1 MFQHEVGE
9 RYDAVVVGASLA
21 GCSAATLLARRGA
34 RVALIERRPDLSDYK
49 RTCTHFIQAGA
60 TPTIQRL
67 GLAERIEA
75 AGGLR
80 NGIELWTRYGWV
92 RPQLDDDSPYPSYGY
107 SIRREKLD
115 PIVRELARDAGAELL
130 LGQTV
135 VDLLK
140 TNGRIEG
147 AVVEGRDRERRELRA
162 HVVVGADGRGSR
174 VAKLAGVRGRV
185 RPHNRFAYFAYFRD
199 LPARSG
205 PRAMLWFLDP
215 DGCAVFPNDDGVT
228 LIAAMPT
235 KDKLPEFK
243 RDPEAAVLRY
253 YDRLADAPDPRT
265 GTRISP
271 WTGKLDMP
279 NVSRAAAAP
288 GIAFVGDAAMA
299 CDPLW
304 GVGCGFAFQSGEWLA
319 DAIGDALLD
328 TGDVDSALDRY
339 RRHHRRML
347 AGHHWMM
354 CDYATGRP
362 FTAVEKLLFSS
373 AAIDDETARLFHAI
387 GSRSVPFQDPIGARL
402 LARALQVAL
411 RSRRR
416 QSSTTHPAVPA
427 LPA

>member
-1 MFQHEVGE
+1 VSE

-34 RVALIERRPDLSDYK
+34 RVALIERRPNLTDYK
-49 RTCTHFIQAGA
+49 RTCTHFIQASA

-80 NGIELWTRYGWV
+80 NGLELWTRYGWI
-92 RPQLDDDSPYPSYGY
+92 RPRLDEASPYPAYGY

-115 PIVRELARDAGAELL
+115 PIVRELAADAGAELL
-130 LGQTV
+130 LGQTA
-135 VDLLK
+135 VDLVRA
-140 TNGRIEG
+140 NGRIDG

-162 HVVVGADGRGSR
+162 RIVVAADGRGSR
-174 VAKLAGVRGRV
+174 IAKLAGVPGRI

-205 PRAMLWFLDP
+205 SHAMLWFLDP
-215 DGCAVFPNDDGVT
+215 DGCAVFPNDNGVT

-235 KDKLPEFK
+235 RDKLPEFK

-253 YDRLADAPDPRT
+253 YTQLPDAPDPRT

-271 WTGKLDMP
+271 WIGKIDVP
-279 NVSRAAAAP
+279 NVSRPAARP

-299 CDPLW
+299 SDPLW
-304 GVGCGFAFQSGEWLA
+304 GVGCGFALQSGEWLA
-319 DAIGDALLD
+319 EAIGDAL
-328 TGDVDSALDRY
+328 VDDDDLNPALDRY

-347 AGHHWMM
+347 AAHHWMM

-362 FTAVEKLLFSS
+362 FSPVEKLLFSS
-373 AAIDDETARLFHAI
+373 AARDDETARLFHAI
-387 GSRSVPFQDPIGARL
+387 GSRSVPFQDRVNARL
-402 LARALQVAL
+402 LARALRVAVTSRG
-411 RSRRR
+411 RSPARVR
-416 QSSTTHPAVPA
+416 PAVRA
-427 LPA
+427 LPG